1 MTLHFVIHFYCLI
14 TLILLVFEPH
24 TYIGTTLSLPSIQ
37 LQSSPASVSPQVPQA
52 TREGIHS
59 QLTTKPQTSDMNT
72 VKTTSVAKTS
82 VSPTVVTSG
91 PRVSTGAVTL
101 NGSADLASQERTT
114 PIAQHRPPSSISPRQ
129 PPSTQS
135 SSTQLPSLGDG
146 GQPLPS
152 SAGGHTTTPQSLPRN
167 SHLAA
172 TKTAT
177 RGKIAWIN

>member
-1 MTLHFVIHFYCLI
+1 M
-14 TLILLVFEPH
+14 
-24 TYIGTTLSLPSIQ
+24 
-37 LQSSPASVSPQVPQA
+37 QSSLVSVSSRVPQA

-59 QLTTKPQTSDMNT
+59 PLTTKPQASDMNT

-82 VSPTVVTSG
+82 ISSTVVTSG

-101 NGSADLASQERTT
+101 NGSADLATPPHGMPTSLSQERTT
-114 PIAQHRPPSSISPRQ
+114 PSAQHLPPSSVSPRQ
-129 PPSTQS
+129 PPSTQP

-146 GQPLPS
+146 GQPLSS

-177 RGKIAWIN
+177 RGKMAWIN

>member
-1 MTLHFVIHFYCLI
+1 M
-14 TLILLVFEPH
+14 LILLVLEPH

-37 LQSSPASVSPQVPQA
+37 LQSSLVSVSPRVPQA

-59 QLTTKPQTSDMNT
+59 LLTTKPQMSDMNT

-91 PRVSTGAVTL
+91 PRLSTGAVTL
-101 NGSADLASQERTT
+101 NGSADLATPPRSMPTSLSQERTT
-114 PIAQHRPPSSISPRQ
+114 PRQ
-129 PPSTQS
+129 PPSTQP

-146 GQPLPS
+146 GQPLS
-152 SAGGHTTTPQSLPRN
+152 SPAGSHTTTSQSLPRN

-177 RGKIAWIN
+177 RGKMA

>member
-1 MTLHFVIHFYCLI
+1 M
-14 TLILLVFEPH
+14 
-24 TYIGTTLSLPSIQ
+24 
-37 LQSSPASVSPQVPQA
+37 SPQVPQA

-59 QLTTKPQTSDMNT
+59 LLTTKPQTSDVNT

-101 NGSADLASQERTT
+101 NGSADLATPPRSMPTSLSQERTT
-114 PIAQHRPPSSISPRQ
+114 PSAQHLPPSSVSPWQ
-129 PPSTQS
+129 PPSTQP
-135 SSTQLPSLGDG
+135 SSTQLPSLRDG
-146 GQPLPS
+146 SQPLS
-152 SAGGHTTTPQSLPRN
+152 SFAGGHTTTPQSLPRN

-177 RGKIAWIN
+177 RGKMAWIN